1 MSQGRLDRV
10 PLATLEARLASY
22 QQNGIDVSNCVLPK
36 NPLAMMDLSS
46 KLLTSTMTITHI
58 GFMYGL
64 FTYIWLICMLKRRY
78 VHTPATWQPFGMLGS
93 GSTLISQE
101 KDHSGQLVGGLGPS
115 PRGKPPSNNPF
126 DKGIQSESK
135 PHTQLSQETLK
146 KNQRRL

>member
-1 MSQGRLDRV
+1 
-10 PLATLEARLASY
+10 
-22 QQNGIDVSNCVLPK
+22 
-36 NPLAMMDLSS
+36 
-46 KLLTSTMTITHI
+46 
-58 GFMYGL
+58 
-64 FTYIWLICMLKRRY
+64 MLKRRY

-146 KNQRRL
+146 KTKEGSDSGEIATGFMDIEFLTPCMICTWKIWIPPSQQQSPSGLLHVCQIGRGSMPNCIHMEVSIEIMDKPSGLKEL